1 MVRWKRALNSTLAVT
16 AVIFASKLFGFV
28 REIIAAG
35 YFGTSMEKG
44 AYDSAYSLFYVP
56 VLLFSSCFTSTI
68 VPMYVDERTNH
79 SIRTA
84 NRFASNVTN
93 LAGMLSVIVSV
104 LMIVLAEPLV
114 RLVYAGFAGEQL
126 ALTVR
131 LTRIMLIGLV
141 FFVVAIVLSSVLNA
155 RGQFMAAQLTGF
167 PLSLCSIAATVFF
180 TGGGVVAVAWST
192 VLSGILQILI
202 MLPFLRGDFHYSADF
217 SLHDRRIRRLVHLA
231 LPAILSMSVS
241 ELNHMVDRS
250 LASGLNEADIPAMNY
265 AFKLIMFLLGVIV
278 VPIATV
284 AFSRM
289 SVQASKKDENG
300 LLRTLRTSMEQGAF
314 LLLPIGAICIVLAQN
329 IIRAAYMRGAF
340 DEHSLLVTSGVFQY
354 YAVGLIA
361 FGLRDILVRAFQAMQ
376 DNLTPLRVSC
386 ASMAT
391 NIALNLILREF
402 MGVYGLALATSIAGF
417 VSVVAL
423 YALLRKRLGG
433 KLHSRAMLEE
443 WMKIAIATAVAVIA
457 ALALNHV
464 LPAWEGPVMRFLRLG
479 AAGAGAVLVY
489 AIVCYALKVR
499 QLREIWKVF
508 RRGA

>member
-35 YFGTSMEKG
+35 YFGTSMEKE

-126 ALTVR
+126 VR

-443 WMKIAIATAVAVIA
+443 WMKIAIATAAAVIV

-464 LPAWEGPVMRFLRLG
+464 LPAWEGPLMRFVRLG

>member
-114 RLVYAGFAGEQL
+114 RLVYAGFEGEQL

-131 LTRIMLIGLV
+131 LTRIMLIGLA

-289 SVQASKKDENG
+289 SVQASKKDEDG
-300 LLRTLRTSMEQGAF
+300 LLHTLRTSMEQGAF

-354 YAVGLIA
+354 YAIGLIA

-402 MGVYGLALATSIAGF
+402 LGVYGLALATSIAGF

-443 WMKIAIATAVAVIA
+443 WMKIAIATAVA
-457 ALALNHV
+457 
-464 LPAWEGPVMRFLRLG
+464 
-479 AAGAGAVLVY
+479 GAVLVY